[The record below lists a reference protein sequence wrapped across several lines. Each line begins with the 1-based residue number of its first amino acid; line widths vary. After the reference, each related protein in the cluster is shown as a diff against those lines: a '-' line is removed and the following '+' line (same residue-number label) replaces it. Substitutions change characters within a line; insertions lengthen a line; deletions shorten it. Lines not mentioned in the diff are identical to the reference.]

1 MAKSKTTNEEKIK
14 HKKTLTKQTPNDKKD
29 DNKAEKIN
37 THKHPL
43 SKKKLWTII
52 VSIVCAV
59 VLIAIVISTAIIVT
73 RRKLDMTPNSVI
85 TYNNHTNLRVV
96 SPANNVTVYN
106 ESNPTYYSNGT
117 VLVENEDTDTYGVYS
132 YTENKQIIPTDYQFA
147 NITPITLNVNG
158 EEIQENIFK
167 VGNKFGEISNE
178 VAFYN
183 DEGEKLNISCYDSDK
198 KENFAYIKQRK
209 LNVSEK
215 RKGVK
220 VSIKDKFE
228 DNKIYITSATYS
240 TSYIVDGKYNYE
252 IWNLTAKDGTTYKNL
267 YKVEN
272 KQREL
277 IQTIN
282 NLNGNSIELSDTT
295 LEICFLK
302 NNEPCFYTTQN
313 ITSSSGNSLLKI
325 NVYDINLNNI
335 GSTDISTERLKIIF
349 NVGNKLIFQFKQSTN
364 EKEYDYAIGTS
375 YYKVSTYSLNLKNG
389 KYKEEKFD
397 YLISDVNTEFNSE
410 TALIKAQKIDKK
422 LLGDSQLL
430 IMNDFL
436 HTKEIDYEIN
446 TITQITNE
454 RFLVD
459 NNLGQYI
466 IDDKYNLICY
476 LGNYDNYFTTGNAIM
491 LSKTATGYTYVCSL
505 DGIVVKKYET
515 DKIINAYHDKYY
527 MVKTTTKKDDGEYNE
542 VYLETLG
549 VRQETPLYSQ
559 KADSESYIYKGVEY
573 VAYND
578 TILKDG
584 VSIITRVRKNGDYY
598 TYEFYN
604 IDGDKL
610 LQLDNF
616 ISTNRVLNHW
626 HYEDDESVLLY
637 ISTNVGGIGYTLMVD
652 R

>member
-1 MAKSKTTNEEKIK
+1 MAEQKKNNKEKVDTKKASTNKETINKKDEKIA
-14 HKKTLTKQTPNDKKD
+14 KKQNKTKQ
-29 DNKAEKIN
+29 
-37 THKHPL
+37 PL
-43 SKKKLWTII
+43 SKKKLWII
-52 VSIVCAV
+52 ITSIVCAV

-73 RRKLDMTPNSVI
+73 RRKLDMTPNSII

-198 KENFAYIKQRK
+198 KENYAYIKQRK

-335 GSTDISTERLKIIF
+335 GSTEISTERLKIIF
-349 NVGNKLIFQFKQSTN
+349 NVGNKLIFQFRQSTN

-446 TITQITNE
+446 TITKITKE
-454 RFLVD
+454 RYLVD

-491 LSKTATGYTYVCSL
+491 LSKTATGYTFVCSL

-527 MVKTTTKKDDGEYNE
+527 MVKTTTKKADGEYNE